1 MEIKKSPNNPYSINN
16 LSEIKFIYPDM
27 PITITLNDMY
37 NWYLE
42 QIYQIELELKGQLTY
57 DYRQYLQK
65 KYMYLRTGLLC
76 IYCQKNENKSL

>member
-1 MEIKKSPNNPYSINN
+1 MKNPNNPY
-16 LSEIKFIYPDM
+16 
-27 PITITLNDMY
+27 TLENFYTQTAIFGFNEREMVD
-37 NWYLE
+37 WYLNE
-42 QIYQIELELKGQLTY
+42 IYQIELELKGQLTY

>member
-1 MEIKKSPNNPYSINN
+1 MKNPNNPY
-16 LSEIKFIYPDM
+16 
-27 PITITLNDMY
+27 TLENFYTLIATFGFNEKEMID
-37 NWYLE
+37 WYLN

-76 IYCQKNENKSL
+76 IYCQKNGNKSL

>member
-1 MEIKKSPNNPYSINN
+1 MKNPNNPY
-16 LSEIKFIYPDM
+16 
-27 PITITLNDMY
+27 TLENFYTLTATFGFNEREMID
-37 NWYLE
+37 WYLN

-76 IYCQKNENKSL
+76 IYCQKNGNESL

>member
-1 MEIKKSPNNPYSINN
+1 MKNPNNPY
-16 LSEIKFIYPDM
+16 
-27 PITITLNDMY
+27 TLENFYTLYTQTATFGFNEREMID
-37 NWYLE
+37 WYLN

-76 IYCQKNENKSL
+76 IYCQKNGNKSL